1 MGKSGLN
8 KKLVWSIALLAGL
21 ALSFGVIRSAG
32 RRPSPRASGVAKS
45 DNSPSSLPHVILW
58 AWERPEKL
66 DFIDP
71 NKVGVAF
78 LAQTL
83 YLRADK
89 VVARPRLQPLSV
101 PNATAVIAV
110 ARIESDRSDKPALS
124 RVQLEMAAT
133 EIAALARLPN
143 VVAVQIDFDA
153 MTSERVFY
161 SGLLT
166 KVREAMP
173 PGIAL
178 SITALASWCKGDNWL
193 SDLPVDEAVPMLFR
207 MGVDRTQ
214 IMSDLSAGESFRAP
228 LCRQSQGV
236 STDEPLPPLPSV
248 QRIYVFNPDPWSP
261 NSVKSVLEKFRQ

>member
-1 MGKSGLN
+1 MERPGLN
-8 KKLVWSIALLAGL
+8 KKIVWSIALLAGL
-21 ALSFGVIRSAG
+21 ALSFGVIRSTG
-32 RRPSPRASGVAKS
+32 RRLPPRASGVA
-45 DNSPSSLPHVILW
+45 DRNNNLSSLPHIILW

-71 NKVGVAF
+71 KKVGVAF
-78 LAQTL
+78 LAKTL

-89 VVARPRLQPLSV
+89 VVARPRMQPLSV
-101 PNATAVIAV
+101 PNTTALIAV

-124 RVQLEMAAT
+124 RVQLETAAT
-133 EIAALARLPN
+133 EVAALARLPN

-153 MTSERVFY
+153 TISERVFY

-166 KVREAMP
+166 KVREALP
-173 PGIAL
+173 PRIAL

-193 SDLPVDEAVPMLFR
+193 TDLPVDEAVPMLFR
-207 MGVDRTQ
+207 MGVDRAQ
-214 IMSDLSAGESFRAP
+214 IMSDLSAGESFRAL

-261 NSVKSVLEKFRQ
+261 NSVKSVLEKSRQ